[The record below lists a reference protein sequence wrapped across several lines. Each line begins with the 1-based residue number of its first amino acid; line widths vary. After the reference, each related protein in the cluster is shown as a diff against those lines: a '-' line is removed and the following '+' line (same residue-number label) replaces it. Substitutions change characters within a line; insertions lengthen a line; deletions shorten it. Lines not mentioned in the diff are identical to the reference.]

1 MQKNRLMVALLA
13 GVLLLLLLPAVVF
26 AALYEQAAS
35 SETNACFN
43 LVNSSAGPNACLGET
58 SSSGWPAGD
67 LFIATNGS
75 DVPNLDVIAH
85 GLPGSC
91 DTGGD
96 WNDCLSDA
104 YVKLPAGTCFRA
116 YTDANYGGQRV
127 FAASNR
133 AADPGTQTYFF
144 HFATPPSHLVNTI
157 SSIRLY
163 AC

>member
-1 MQKNRLMVALLA
+1 MKRLTLALTGALFMFTLFPGVAS
-13 GVLLLLLLPAVVF
+13 

-35 SETNACFN
+35 SEQAACFN
-43 LVNSSAGPNACLGET
+43 LVNSSPGPNACLGEIT
-58 SSSGWPAGD
+58 SGGWPAGD

-75 DVPNLDVIAH
+75 DVPNLDAIAH

-91 DTGGD
+91 DNGGD

-116 YTDANYGGQRV
+116 YTEANYGGTRV
-127 FAASNR
+127 FAASNW
-133 AADPGTQTYFF
+133 AADPGTQTFLF
-144 HFATPPSHLVNTI
+144 HFATPPAHLVNTI